1 MDFKN
6 KQTLDCGSMK
16 EVEHYNPRSAF
27 NLFEAQCNFGNKMF
41 NLFNFPNTGFLKG
54 ILVPSISCELLA
66 QVLIGKVSTSHC
78 SVSKHAV

>member
-6 KQTLDCGSMK
+6 KQSLNCGTMR
-16 EVEHYNPRSAF
+16 EVGHYNPHNAF
-27 NLFEAQCNFGNKMF
+27 NLFEAQCNFENKMF

-54 ILVPSISCELLA
+54 TLMPSISSELLA
-66 QVLIGKVSTSHC
+66 QVLIGKISTSHC